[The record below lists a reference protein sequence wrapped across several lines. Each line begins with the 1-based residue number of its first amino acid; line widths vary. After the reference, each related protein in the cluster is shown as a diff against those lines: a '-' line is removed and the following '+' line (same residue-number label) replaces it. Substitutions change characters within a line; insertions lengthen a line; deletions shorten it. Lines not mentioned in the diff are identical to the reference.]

1 MPKSVPTSSGWTR
14 LKNRQTH
21 RERFLSQY
29 GVDQYILDFCCPRL
43 KLAIEIDSDSHF
55 VIGAEEYDKERQ
67 EYIETFGIQFL
78 PASPAGGHFTNEDVY
93 TNIDR
98 VCQTFMIR
106 LKK

>member
-1 MPKSVPTSSGWTR
+1 MHG
-14 LKNRQTH
+14 
-21 RERFLSQY
+21 ERFLRRY
-29 GVDQYILDFCCPRL
+29 GGDQYILDFCCPRL

-93 TNIDR
+93 TNIDG
-98 VCQTFMIR
+98 VCQTFYDKIEEI
-106 LKK
+106 KIVEGKSS